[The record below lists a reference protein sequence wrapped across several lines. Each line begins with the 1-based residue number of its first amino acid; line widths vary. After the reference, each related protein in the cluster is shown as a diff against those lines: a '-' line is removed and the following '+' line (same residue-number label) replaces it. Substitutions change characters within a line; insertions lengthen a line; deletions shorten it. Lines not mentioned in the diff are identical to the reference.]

1 MYFHTLFQPFMYAH
15 RPHTPHRHAQAT
27 QEDIKLHRHLHHKN
41 IVQYYGATT
50 ENGVLKIFLEFVP
63 GGESIH
69 HPAVKPTLSISL

>member
-1 MYFHTLFQPFMYAH
+1 MYAY

-50 ENGVLKIFLEFVP
+50 EDGVLKIFLEFVP
-63 GGESIH
+63 GGESIS
-69 HPAVKPTLSISL
+69 AILLLSLLLAFNL